1 MGIVI
6 YCYLSKKCTLSFTS
20 LCFSFEKLT
29 WFPFVWCWGREES
42 VHLFPSFITLKLLF
56 LVPLLLGKG
65 KSKGKEHSITFKIQ
79 FVLLSGLSMYQGSRY
94 WFFCKYFNNE
104 IPIKNLPFAL
114 PFSCWLFTTLYQG
127 LASYNE
133 TSIIFFLIGSFIAH
147 YFILN
152 KTNLKSHPVILQ
164 SHKLVCN

>member
-6 YCYLSKKCTLSFTS
+6 YCYLNKNVPSPSLPCVYSSKNWPDCL
-20 LCFSFEKLT
+20 LLGAEEEK
-29 WFPFVWCWGREES
+29 S
-42 VHLFPSFITLKLLF
+42 VYFHLFPSFITLKLLF
-56 LVPLLLGKG
+56 VVPLLLGKG
-65 KSKGKEHSITFKIQ
+65 KGKRKGKEHSITFKIQ
-79 FVLLSGLSMYQGSRY
+79 FVLLSGLSMYQESRY

-133 TSIIFFLIGSFIAH
+133 TSIISFNRIVH
-147 YFILN
+147 SSLF
-152 KTNLKSHPVILQ
+152 HPE
-164 SHKLVCN
+164 